1 MHRSTALAALLVLTS
16 PLPALAQDLPT
27 ANEASEVEVL
37 HILPLAVV
45 DAMMMETPLQ
55 ANKANMLVDHH
66 ICARRND
73 VSDST
78 LDVVGGQIGNRAS
91 NKVATTL

>member
-1 MHRSTALAALLVLTS
+1 MVSADDVALEQRPNALNAIDVI
-16 PLPALAQDLPT
+16 
-27 ANEASEVEVL
+27 VEVL
-37 HILPLAVV
+37 HILLRAVV

-55 ANKANMLVDHH
+55 ANKANMLVGHH

-78 LDVVGGQIGNRAS
+78 LDVVGAQIGNRAS